1 MKALLNSL
9 RRFSLTGVMVL
20 AALWAGYKLWDYYF
34 DAPWTRDGHV
44 RADVVPV
51 APDVSGF
58 VTDVLVKDNQQV
70 HHGDVL
76 FRIDRAVRDRAEAGR
91 GGAAADHQSQRPLK
105 KLVPSVSS
113 TFM

>member
-44 RADVVPV
+44 RADVVPI

-58 VTDVLVKDNQQV
+58 VTDVLVRTTSRSSAATSCS
-70 HHGDVL
+70 GS
-76 FRIDRAVRDRAEAGR
+76 IAR
-91 GGAAADHQSQRPLK
+91 GMRSR
-105 KLVPSVSS
+105 
-113 TFM
+113 